1 MKNLCM
7 LALSLL
13 LLAGCGNNEEVLP
26 YEVPLVSC
34 VEANLPATVAVDNL
48 TNELGIIK
56 QVGSPDYPSFN
67 IVVEG
72 NLFTKDKTYGACN
85 LPTSLEKNGQRIR
98 FDAIRMRNNDPRVN
112 SIPLLSLT
120 SIKLVK

>member
-1 MKNLCM
+1 M

-34 VEANLPATVAVDNL
+34 VEANLPPTIAVDNI

-56 QVGSPDYPSFN
+56 KGGDEFYSYFN

-72 NLFTKDKTYGACN
+72 SLFTKDKTYSVCN

-98 FDAIRMRNNDPRVN
+98 FNATRMTNNNPLAN
-112 SIPLLSLT
+112 SIPTLSLT